1 MRTISQIVK
10 YFQRQLISS
19 KIYFYLFIKLI
30 KTKNWENFQAPR
42 FRGGKQGAGEAEGR
56 SRWAQRAIMR
66 SGVHRGSGI
75 TVPQLRIREYE
86 RLEESRTKVS
96 DFSETKI
103 SSLGRD
109 RIFSNHQLF
118 LISLS

>member
-1 MRTISQIVK
+1 MPGRRI
-10 YFQRQLISS
+10 
-19 KIYFYLFIKLI
+19 
-30 KTKNWENFQAPR
+30 
-42 FRGGKQGAGEAEGR
+42 GE
-56 SRWAQRAIMR
+56 SQRAIMR

-96 DFSETKI
+96 DFSEAKI

>member
-1 MRTISQIVK
+1 MVNEFSRPVITISTICRNFTTNNNFNHLQK
-10 YFQRQLISS
+10 RDKKMRCSSERQV
-19 KIYFYLFIKLI
+19 
-30 KTKNWENFQAPR
+30 
-42 FRGGKQGAGEAEGR
+42 
-56 SRWAQRAIMR
+56 RAIMR

-96 DFSETKI
+96 DFSEAKI

>member
-1 MRTISQIVK
+1 MGATGYHEERGTQG
-10 YFQRQLISS
+10 QR
-19 KIYFYLFIKLI
+19 YH
-30 KTKNWENFQAPR
+30 
-42 FRGGKQGAGEAEGR
+42 R
-56 SRWAQRAIMR
+56 SP
-66 SGVHRGSGI
+66 V
-75 TVPQLRIREYE
+75 RIREYE

-96 DFSETKI
+96 DFSEAKI